1 MFKPFLMRLP
11 AWARPEHPV
20 LRTILQRYQQPGQS
34 RWRRAARVLVQVL
47 ALLVL
52 ALLGY
57 QLATEFGT
65 RPSPTLHAV
74 LYWPL
79 VVLGVGAGL
88 AAMMITGGVVSL
100 ERARGTWDSLRTT
113 PRGIELAF
121 QARWLATF
129 YGLRG
134 PLGVLLLARGVFVLG
149 ILLDLARYYRGRYLE
164 LLLNGI
170 TPPVSVPLGAVLLA
184 ATMTAALLQPL
195 AALGLDASV
204 GLLVSVVARQPRHGV
219 YVRAVL
225 GGTRILLAVL
235 AFVVGGQAFAMAPWM
250 TPAKVWAG
258 VLLQSL
264 AGDQGLRLLDLE
276 ESGLLWVDLSY
287 GILIGP
293 VLLGLTLVQ
302 MWLAGRM
309 VGWAVRLAE
318 RGE

>member
-1 MFKPFLMRLP
+1 MFKPFLIRLP

-20 LRTILQRYQQPGQS
+20 LRAILQRHRQPEQA
-34 RWRRAARVLVQVL
+34 RWRRVAR
-47 ALLVL
+47 ALLQVAALLLL
-52 ALLGY
+52 AFLGY
-57 QLATEFGT
+57 QLATDFGA
-65 RPSPTLHAV
+65 RPAPTLHAV

-88 AAMMITGGVVSL
+88 AAMMITGSVVSL
-100 ERARGTWDSLRTT
+100 ERARGTWDSLRST
-113 PRGIELAF
+113 PHGIELAF

-129 YGLRG
+129 YSLRG
-134 PLGVLLLARGVFVLG
+134 PLTLLLVARVVFVLG
-149 ILLDLARYYRGRYLE
+149 ILLDLAHYYRGRYLE

-170 TPPVSVPLGAVLLA
+170 TPQVSVPLGAVLLA

-195 AALGLDASV
+195 AALGLDASI
-204 GLLVSVVARQPRHGV
+204 GLLVSVMARQPRHGV
-219 YVRAVL
+219 YIRAAL
-225 GGTRILLAVL
+225 GGMRILLAVL
-235 AFVVGGQAFAMAPWM
+235 AFVVGSQAFAMAPWM

-264 AGDQGLRLLDLE
+264 LGDQALRLLDLE
-276 ESGLLWVDLSY
+276 ESGLLWVDLRY
-287 GILIGP
+287 GILIGL
-293 VLLGLTLVQ
+293 VLLAVTMLQ